1 MKILAS
7 VLAAS
12 SVCAHDGDILDGD
25 ILLTKCDF
33 RYLENRGILPNYF
46 LLLWN
51 YNFLHHFWSKKGIT
65 VDEKH
70 LYQNDTSTECTKRGM
85 VAEGYVGK

>member
-12 SVCAHDGDILDGD
+12 SVFGHDGDILDGD

-33 RYLENRGILPNYF
+33 RYLENRGTLPNYF
-46 LLLWN
+46 FDVVKLS
-51 YNFLHHFWSKKGIT
+51 FLMK
-65 VDEKH
+65 
-70 LYQNDTSTECTKRGM
+70 L
-85 VAEGYVGK
+85 

>member
-1 MKILAS
+1 MIS
-7 VLAAS
+7 
-12 SVCAHDGDILDGD
+12 DILK
-25 ILLTKCDF
+25 TEEYF
-33 RYLENRGILPNYF
+33 RTIFWYYGIRISCIIF
-46 LLLWN
+46 EV
-51 YNFLHHFWSKKGIT
+51 KKGIT